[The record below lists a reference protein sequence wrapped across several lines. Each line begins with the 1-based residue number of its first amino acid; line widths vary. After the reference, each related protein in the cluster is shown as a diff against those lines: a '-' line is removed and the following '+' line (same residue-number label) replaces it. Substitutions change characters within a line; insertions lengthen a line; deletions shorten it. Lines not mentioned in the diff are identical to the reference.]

1 MAAHLWIA
9 GTEMPGSGS
18 TMLDVERISGS
29 PSPSAERARRAG
41 AAWDVDQV
49 QEDGQVEC
57 RAAHGGADG
66 CAHVLAR
73 AHPRARQALRRRLSR
88 PTAAR
93 PDRLEREICGQVTDF
108 AESVTGN

>member
-1 MAAHLWIA
+1 MAAHLLIA

-29 PSPSAERARRAG
+29 PKRSAERTRRAG

-73 AHPRARQALRRRLSR
+73 AHPRARQALRRRLSSPPR
-88 PTAAR
+88 AVAP
-93 PDRLEREICGQVTDF
+93 P
-108 AESVTGN
+108 